1 MTFTVYTFEVVA
13 GQEWIFPV
21 DEDHFEMFF
30 AMNGKVISNWNPPVM
45 EINREINYEER
56 FSSDFP
62 WLDEHVP
69 FLRKLVVILL
79 KHGQFLLNHEGRF
92 YSDFPWLGEHVPFLR
107 KPAVEALGHSLLK
120 YGQLLPV
127 RGEEVWLFN
136 ATTVLD
142 ALDHERSQIV
152 YFDDGDILAIERHVF
167 DRGRI
172 GTAEVFKLPM
182 RASPVFVTDSFV
194 EQVRSAELRGV
205 SFKALWN
212 SAGL

>member
-1 MTFTVYTFEVVA
+1 
-13 GQEWIFPV
+13 
-21 DEDHFEMFF
+21 
-30 AMNGKVISNWNPPVM
+30 
-45 EINREINYEER
+45 
-56 FSSDFP
+56 
-62 WLDEHVP
+62 VP
-69 FLRKLVVILL
+69 FLRKPAGILL

-107 KPAVEALGHSLLK
+107 KPAVEALGHILLK

-194 EQVRSAELRGV
+194 EQVRSAGLRGV

>member
-45 EINREINYEER
+45 KI
-56 FSSDFP
+56 
-62 WLDEHVP
+62 
-69 FLRKLVVILL
+69 
-79 KHGQFLLNHEGRF
+79 NHEERF

-107 KPAVEALGHSLLK
+107 KPAVEALGHILLK

-136 ATTVLD
+136 ATTALD

-152 YFDDGDILAIERHVF
+152 YFDDGNILAIERHVF

-172 GTAEVFKLPM
+172 GTAEVFKLSM

-194 EQVRSAELRGV
+194 EQVRSAGLRGV

-212 SAGL
+212 SADL

>member
-30 AMNGKVISNWNPPVM
+30 AMNGKVISNWNPSVM

-62 WLDEHVP
+62 WLG
-69 FLRKLVVILL
+69 K
-79 KHGQFLLNHEGRF
+79 
-92 YSDFPWLGEHVPFLR
+92 HVPFLR
-107 KPAVEALGHSLLK
+107 KPVVEALGHSLLK

-136 ATTVLD
+136 VTTVLD

-205 SFKALWN
+205 SFKALWS